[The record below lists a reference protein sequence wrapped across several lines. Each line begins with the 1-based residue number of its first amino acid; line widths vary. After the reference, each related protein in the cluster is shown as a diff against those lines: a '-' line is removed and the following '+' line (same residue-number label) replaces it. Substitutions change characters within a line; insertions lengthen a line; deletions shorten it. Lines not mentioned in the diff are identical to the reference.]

1 MLGSRKLYRAIRIV
15 LGILT
20 ILSMLGISVNI
31 FADGVSIVD
40 NMSLFNHDIY
50 ESLSEDHIN
59 FINNNKDNYNFI
71 YYNPNTDTIMCRN
84 ITEIISETDSSITY
98 KCPGAY
104 IQYKAGVITS
114 GNVSQNNQNYGLTYS
129 KVYKFVFDGANYQY
143 KHITTIIV
151 DLNVIGNGSV
161 SGSGT
166 YNYDDR
172 IEIKATPE
180 EDYIFVGWFHDE
192 GCLDLYSTQS
202 NIIIDNASE
211 EIGTLY
217 AQFIPKDS
225 DNPLDPVIDDP
236 TDNVIET
243 ETFKYLTAISIVVCM
258 IYWNSVIKEYL

>member
-1 MLGSRKLYRAIRIV
+1 MLGSRRLYRAIRIV

-31 FADGVSIVD
+31 FADGVSVIE
-40 NMSLFNHDIY
+40 NMSLFTHDIY
-50 ESLSEDHIN
+50 ENLSEDHKN
-59 FINNNKDNYNFI
+59 FINNNKDSYNFI
-71 YYNPNTDTIMCRN
+71 YYNPNTNTIMCRN
-84 ITEIISETDSSITY
+84 ITEIVSEDNTSISY
-98 KCPGAY
+98 KAPGPY
-104 IQYKAGVITS
+104 IQLKDGVITS
-114 GNVSQNNQNYGLTYS
+114 GNVSQNNQNFGFGNS

-151 DLNVIGNGSV
+151 DLNVIGHGSV
-161 SGSGT
+161 VGSGT
-166 YNYDDR
+166 YNYDDY
-172 IEIKATPE
+172 IQIKAIPD

-192 GCLDLYSTQS
+192 GCLDYYSNQS
-202 NIIIDNASE
+202 VIVFNNAKE

-236 TDNVIET
+236 TENVIET